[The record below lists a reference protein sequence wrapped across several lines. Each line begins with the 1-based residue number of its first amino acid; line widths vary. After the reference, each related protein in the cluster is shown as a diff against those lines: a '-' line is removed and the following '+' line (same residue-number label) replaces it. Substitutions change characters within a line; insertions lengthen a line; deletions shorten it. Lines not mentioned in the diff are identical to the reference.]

1 MLRHVRYHKEERRTV
16 RKSHEKHATKPSINT
31 TGKLLNSVGQKPT
44 QNT

>member
-1 MLRHVRYHKEERRTV
+1 VIKETLYYA
-16 RKSHEKHATKPSINT
+16 HT